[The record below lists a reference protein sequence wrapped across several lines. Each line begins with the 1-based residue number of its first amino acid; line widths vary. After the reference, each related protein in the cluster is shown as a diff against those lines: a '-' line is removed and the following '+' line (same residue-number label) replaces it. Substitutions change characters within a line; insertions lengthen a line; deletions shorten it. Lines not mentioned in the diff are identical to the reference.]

1 MHIFNCVII
10 DEEGDE
16 NLNKPA
22 VYRFTQ
28 LAFKLEDVTCFYM
41 ITLETEKRDIECLT
55 VSTSTDT
62 FTIIENFN
70 VFYMMVEQAQ
80 KGDYFINTNQN

>member
-1 MHIFNCVII
+1 MNIFNCVII

-28 LAFKLEDVTCFYM
+28 VAFNLKDVTCFYM

-80 KGDYFINTNQN
+80 KGDYFINTSQN

>member
-10 DEEGDE
+10 EEEGDE
-16 NLNKPA
+16 NLNRPA

-28 LAFKLEDVTCFYM
+28 VAFNLEDVTCFYM
-41 ITLETEKRDIECLT
+41 ITLQTEKRDIECLT

-80 KGDYFINTNQN
+80 KGDYFVNTSQN

>member
-10 DEEGDE
+10 EEEGDE

-28 LAFKLEDVTCFYM
+28 LAFNLEDVTCFYI
-41 ITLETEKRDIECLT
+41 ITLETEKGNIDCLRVCT
-55 VSTSTDT
+55 HTDN
-62 FTIIENFN
+62 FTIVENFN

-80 KGDYFINTNQN
+80 KGDYFINSSQN